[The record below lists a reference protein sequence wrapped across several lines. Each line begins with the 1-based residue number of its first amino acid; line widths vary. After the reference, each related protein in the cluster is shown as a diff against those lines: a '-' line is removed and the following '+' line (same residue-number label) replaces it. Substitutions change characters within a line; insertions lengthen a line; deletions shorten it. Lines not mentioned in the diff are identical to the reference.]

1 MTSEKINRNSLNIDL
16 PNSCVLRPATSQDRI
31 SILLLVLKAL
41 LDPTQL
47 RWQQFWVIESH
58 KQIIACG
65 QLRQFT
71 DVEELGSLVVSRA
84 WQKQGLG
91 AILVQHLIQESTK
104 PLYLECVGK
113 RLANFYARFG
123 FVPVDFSALP
133 NSIKPKFGISNW
145 AKILLKIP
153 VIFMYR
159 REQGTGNGE
168 QKETKFAL

>member
-16 PNSCVLRPATSQDRI
+16 PDGCVLRPATPQD
-31 SILLLVLKAL
+31 SLKILWLVLKDM

-84 WQKQGLG
+84 WRGKSLG
-91 AILVQHLIQESTK
+91 AILVEHLIQESTK
-104 PLYLECVGK
+104 PLYLECLGQN
-113 RLANFYARFG
+113 LANFYTRFG
-123 FVPVDFSALP
+123 FIPVDFSALP
-133 NSIKPKFGISNW
+133 TSIKPKFGISNW

-159 REQGTGNGE
+159 REQGTGNRKK
-168 QKETKFAL
+168 QSSPYR

>member
-1 MTSEKINRNSLNIDL
+1 MTSEKLYLHSPQIGL
-16 PNSCVLRPATSQDRI
+16 PTGCILRPATPQDSMRI
-31 SILLLVLKAL
+31 LWLVLKDL

-65 QLRQFT
+65 QLRQFN

-84 WQKQGLG
+84 WRGQGLG

-104 PLYLECVGK
+104 PLYLESVGK

-123 FVPVDFSALP
+123 FVPVEFSDLP
-133 NSIKPKFGISNW
+133 ASLKPKFGISNW

-159 REQGTGNGE
+159 REQGTGNRE